1 MVGSLVKYFE
11 QGGPVMWPLLAC
23 AVLGLT
29 FVIERAWALFQAGRK
44 GEEFMARVQDAL
56 LQQRS
61 LRHAR
66 QLCDRYNIPVARI
79 LKAGLIKH
87 GTSDEEIEKT
97 IEIAITHE
105 LARLERGLGV
115 LASVSNVAP
124 LFGFLGTVTGM
135 IGSFGELAQ
144 AGLSN
149 PAKVAAGISEALITT
164 AAGLFIAIP
173 VLMAYNFYSSR
184 VQRFILEMETAANLL
199 LESYAVI
206 ESSGGATEA
215 PRAAAAQG

>member
-1 MVGSLVKYFE
+1 VLGTLVKYFE
-11 QGGPVMWPLLAC
+11 QGGPVMWPLLVC
-23 AVLGLT
+23 AVLGVT
-29 FVIERAWALFQAGRK
+29 FVIERAWALWQAGRK
-44 GEEFMARVQDAL
+44 SDEFMARVQDAL

-61 LRHAR
+61 LSHAR

-87 GTSDEEIEKT
+87 GTSDEEIEKA

-105 LARLERGLGV
+105 LARLERGFGV

-124 LFGFLGTVTGM
+124 LIGFLGTVTGM

-149 PAKVAAGISEALITT
+149 PARVAAGISEALITT
-164 AAGLFIAIP
+164 ATGLFIAIP

-206 ESSGGATEA
+206 ESSGAAEG
-215 PRAAAAQG
+215 PRKAAAQG